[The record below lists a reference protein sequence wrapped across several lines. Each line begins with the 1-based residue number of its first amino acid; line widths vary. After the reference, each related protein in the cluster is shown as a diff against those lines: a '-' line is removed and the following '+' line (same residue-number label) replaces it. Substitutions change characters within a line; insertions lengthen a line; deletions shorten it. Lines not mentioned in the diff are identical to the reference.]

1 MKPELF
7 EIFNI
12 TIYTYGAM
20 IALGIVAAVLLV
32 SYRGKKVG
40 YDEDQLLDMSI
51 VAVISGLI
59 GAKLL
64 YLVTD
69 LNDLSNN
76 LSSWKDVIQGGLVV
90 YGGILGGALGVY
102 IFCRRKKID
111 IFKMLDLVSPSVS
124 LAQGFGR
131 IGCFFAGCCYGK
143 ETSLFFGVKFN
154 NSNYAPSGL
163 KLIPTQLFSSGFDFL
178 LAGFLLWYSRKERER
193 GKVFALYI
201 IIYSIGR
208 FFVEFLRGD
217 KYRGFVGDLSTSQFI
232 SIFTLFIGILLFF
245 KANIFEAKKK

>member
-1 MKPELF
+1 MRPVLF

-12 TIYTYGAM
+12 KINTYGAM
-20 IALGIVAAVLLV
+20 IALGIIAAVLLL
-32 SYRGKKVG
+32 SYRGKKLG

-69 LNDLSNN
+69 IDDLSNN

-90 YGGILGGALGVY
+90 YGGIAGGALGVF
-102 IFCRRKKID
+102 IFCRRRKLD
-111 IFKMLDLVSPSVS
+111 IYQMLDLVVPSVS

-143 ETSLFFGVKFN
+143 ETSQFFGVKFN
-154 NSNYAPSGL
+154 NSIYAPSGV

-178 LAGFLLWYSRKERER
+178 LAAFLLWYSRKERER

-201 IIYSIGR
+201 IIYSVGR

-232 SIFTLFIGILLFF
+232 SIFTFLIGILLFF